1 MDKIKE
7 IMNKIKEIMNKIKEI
22 LSKLTLKHAIGIGI
36 GVIVVCFL
44 AVMLFS
50 SSSKGI
56 DLIPKNTVAVGVISI
71 GDMIDKADIKD
82 LLKLDLDIVED
93 LKEKYE
99 DASELVEEESDLA
112 ATIMENPYNIGIDVF
127 QDVFV
132 YGVIED
138 IKNGEVYV
146 CLSGGVDDEDRLMEI
161 LEEIEDMMP
170 KDLPYTGMS
179 ESSSESHFDIS
190 EEDGYNML
198 LVYDEYSYK
207 DYNDNIQ
214 RSYTDISAFAWDDDK
229 FLVITN
235 PEARGDKKDLGNLED
250 EVERLFNLKSN
261 EKLTSI
267 DSFDDFYDN
276 KTDLCAWAS
285 AEGMEQ
291 DLLDGIVDQIDYKT
305 GFDLEVED
313 LQECSA
319 SLFYNFGDG
328 NVSLKASLYASDGVQ
343 ELIEEKTNISTSE
356 FSFESTMTFDD
367 SGDNTIH
374 VILKSL
380 LTIIDDVADLDD
392 LDDIQDVERMFY
404 KLRRMF

>member
-1 MDKIKE
+1 MK
-7 IMNKIKEIMNKIKEI
+7 KIKEI
-22 LSKLTLKHAIGIGI
+22 LSNLTLKHFIGIGI
-36 GVIVVCFL
+36 VFIVVCFL
-44 AVMLFS
+44 TVMLFS

-56 DLIPKNTVAVGVISI
+56 NLIPKNTVAVGVVSI
-71 GDMIDKADIKD
+71 GDMINKADVKD
-82 LLKLDLDIVED
+82 LLKLDLEIVED
-93 LKEKYE
+93 LLEMYDDSKEL
-99 DASELVEEESDLA
+99 AAEESELA
-112 ATIMENPYNIGIDVF
+112 ATIMEDPFNIGIDVF

-138 IKNGEVYV
+138 IKKGEAYV

-161 LEEIEDMMP
+161 LEEIEKKMP
-170 KDLPYTGMS
+170 DDDPYESYDG
-179 ESSSESHFDIS
+179 SSSESHFDIS

-198 LVYDEYSYK
+198 LVYDEYSYM
-207 DYNDNIQ
+207 DYNDNRQ

-235 PEARGDKKDLGNLED
+235 PEAHGDKKDIGNLED
-250 EVERLFNLKSN
+250 EVKRLFNLKSN

-267 DSFDDFYDN
+267 DSFGDFYDN

-285 AEGMEQ
+285 AEGMDE
-291 DLLDGIVDQIDYKT
+291 DLMKEFVDAIPEI
-305 GFDLEVED
+305 GVDLEVED

-319 SLFYNFGDG
+319 SLYYNFGDG
-328 NVSLKASLYASDGVQ
+328 NVSVKAALYASDGVQ
-343 ELIEEKTNISTSE
+343 ELMEEKTNISTSE

-380 LTIIDDVADLDD
+380 LTIIDEVGGLDD
-392 LDDIQDVERMFY
+392 MEDVMYKLERMF
-404 KLRRMF
+404 

>member
-1 MDKIKE
+1 MD
-7 IMNKIKEIMNKIKEI
+7 KIKEIMNKIKEI
-22 LSKLTLKHAIGIGI
+22 LSKLTLKHFIGIGI
-36 GVIVVCFL
+36 VGIVVCFL

-56 DLIPKNTVAVGVISI
+56 DLIPKNTVAVGVVSI
-71 GDMIDKADIKD
+71 GDMINKADVKD
-82 LLKLDLDIVED
+82 LLKLDLKIVED
-93 LKEKYE
+93 LLEMYDDSKK
-99 DASELVEEESDLA
+99 LVAEESDLA
-112 ATIMENPYNIGIDVF
+112 STIMENPFDIGIDVF

-138 IKNGEVYV
+138 IQKGETYV

-170 KDLPYTGMS
+170 NDDPYESYDG
-179 ESSSESHFDIS
+179 SSSESHFDIS

-291 DLLDGIVDQIDYKT
+291 DLLDGIVDEIDDEI

-380 LTIIDDVADLDD
+380 LTIIDEVGGLDD
-392 LDDIQDVERMFY
+392 MEDVMYKLDRMF
-404 KLRRMF
+404 